1 MAQIFVTRHLPGP
14 ALARLSDQHEVEIWP
29 DRLPPSYEQLTEH
42 VQESDALLS
51 TISDRID
58 GPLIQGATKLQA
70 IANYAVGYDNVD
82 VDAATQRGIPVG
94 NTPDVLTDATAD
106 LAFTLL
112 LAAARRLPEA
122 AATVIDGTWD
132 TWDPGGLLGRSVNGK
147 TLGIIG
153 AGRIG
158 EAVAQRASGF
168 QMEVLFAGRPRSSD
182 DDDGAPK
189 QAQHQQQHGRTH
201 ILELLQRSD
210 FISIHCP
217 LTEQTRHLIDTEA
230 LRLMK
235 PTAILVNTARGP
247 IVDQRALANALR
259 DGQIAGAALD
269 VTDPEPLPADDPL
282 LAAPNLIVVPHI
294 GSATHEAREQMAEL
308 SVDNLLA
315 ALNGDP
321 MPNQVNQP

>member
-1 MAQIFVTRHLPGP
+1 VAHIFVTRQLPGP
-14 ALARLSDQHEVEIWP
+14 GLDRLGQQHELEIWP
-29 DRLPPSYEQLTEH
+29 DRLPPSYEELIGH
-42 VQESDALLS
+42 VYNTDALLS

-58 GPLIQGATKLQA
+58 APLIDGATNLKA

-82 VDAATQRGIPVG
+82 VDAATRRGIPVG

-132 TWDPGGLLGRSVNGK
+132 TWDPSGLLGRSVNGK

-168 QMEVLFAGRPRSSD
+168 QMEVLFAGRPGSKNAS
-182 DDDGAPK
+182 DGAQEQP
-189 QAQHQQQHGRTH
+189 QQQQHGRTH

-217 LTEQTRHLIDTEA
+217 LTPQTRHLIDTEA

-247 IVDQRALANALR
+247 IIDQRARAAALQ
-259 DGQIAGAALD
+259 DSQIAGAALD

-282 LAAPNLIVVPHI
+282 LGAPNLIVVPHI
-294 GSATHEAREQMAEL
+294 GSATHEAREQMTEL

-321 MPNQVNQP
+321 MPNPVNRP

>member
-1 MAQIFVTRHLPGP
+1 MARIFVTRRLPGP
-14 ALARLSDQHEVEIWP
+14 ALDKLGEQHELEIWP
-29 DRLPPSYEQLTEH
+29 DRLQPSYEQLTEH
-42 VQESDALLS
+42 VQKTDALLS

-58 GPLIQGATKLQA
+58 APLIEQATNLKA

-82 VDAATQRGIPVG
+82 VDAATAHGIAVG

-106 LAFTLL
+106 LAFALL

-122 AATVIDGTWD
+122 AAAVTDGTWD
-132 TWDPGGLLGRSVNGK
+132 TWDPTGLLGRSVNGK

-158 EAVAQRASGF
+158 TAVAKRASGF
-168 QMEVLFAGRPRSSD
+168 EMDVLIAGRQD
-182 DDDGAPK
+182 
-189 QAQHQQQHGRTH
+189 GRTP
-201 ILELLQRSD
+201 IIELLQRSD

-217 LTEQTRHLIDTEA
+217 LTEQTRDLIDTEA

-235 PTAILVNTARGP
+235 PTAILINTARGP
-247 IVDQRALANALR
+247 IVDQRALANALHK
-259 DGQIAGAALD
+259 GQIAGAALD

-294 GSATHEAREQMAEL
+294 GSATHEAREQMTQL

-321 MPNQVNQP
+321 MPHQVNQP

>member
-1 MAQIFVTRHLPGP
+1 MAHIFVTRRLPGP
-14 ALARLSDQHEVEIWP
+14 ALDQLGQQHEVEIWP
-29 DRLPPSYEQLTEH
+29 DRLPPSYEQLTERAH
-42 VQESDALLS
+42 STDALLS

-58 GPLIQGATKLQA
+58 APLIEHAANLKA

-82 VDAATQRGIPVG
+82 VDAATRRGIPVG

-106 LAFTLL
+106 LAFALL
-112 LAAARRLPEA
+112 LAAARRLPQA
-122 AATVIDGTWD
+122 TATVIDGTWD
-132 TWDPGGLLGRSVNGK
+132 TWDPTGLLGRSVYGK

-158 EAVAQRASGF
+158 EAVAKRAAGF
-168 QMEVLFAGRPRSSD
+168 DMEVLIASRSGTD
-182 DDDGAPK
+182 
-189 QAQHQQQHGRTH
+189 QRRTH
-201 ILELLQRSD
+201 FLELLQRSD

-247 IVDQRALANALR
+247 IIDQRALAAALK

-269 VTDPEPLPADDPL
+269 VTDPEPLPAHDPL
-282 LAAPNLIVVPHI
+282 LTAPNLIVAPHI
-294 GSATHEAREQMAEL
+294 GSATHEAREQMTQL

-315 ALNGDP
+315 ALNGDA
-321 MPNQVNQP
+321 MPHQVNPWSPT